1 MITWREIKLYT
12 LQKMF
17 SADGNNIPTDDSTK
31 DYIAG
36 MPEAANE
43 ALQLLATAG
52 KFIIKSIDIAHNP
65 VRNLLTDGDRIH
77 SMERG
82 TITFAAEGARSAYL
96 ECVGN
101 GICKVLVNG
110 ECVAE
115 RALESKKGYRE
126 YRFLIPNTE
135 DQEVMVL
142 VESAY
147 PLAVK
152 NAALYSADFETE
164 EDIQSYAEKVRYDLR
179 ELADDFYMLD
189 TGNIYFEGQEIRY
202 TQTTDYFQEGNKV
215 LVLDRETVGNY
226 RIYYKAYPQK
236 ITADTEDE
244 AELSIDDEVATLL
257 PLYMAS
263 QLYKDDDAG
272 IATTYRNEF
281 EVALERLRNAPRT
294 PTAERFVSE
303 SGWI

>member
-1 MITWREIKLYT
+1 MVTWREIKLYT

-65 VRNLLTDGDRIH
+65 VKNLLSDGGSIH

-82 TITFAAEGARSAYL
+82 TLSFSAKGARSAYF

-101 GICKVLVNG
+101 GTCKVLVNE

-115 RALESKKGYRE
+115 RALESKKGYRA
-126 YRFLIPNTE
+126 YKFLIPNTE
-135 DQEVMVL
+135 DQEVVIL

-152 NAALYSADFETE
+152 NVALYSADFEAE
-164 EDIQSYAEKVRYDLR
+164 EEVQSFAEKVRYDLR
-179 ELADDFYMLD
+179 ELVDDFYMLD

-215 LVLDRETVGNY
+215 LVLDRETAGNY

-244 AELSIDDEVATLL
+244 TELAIDDEVATLL

-281 EVALERLRNAPRT
+281 EVALERLRNAPKT
-294 PTAERFVSE
+294 PTAERFISE

>member
-1 MITWREIKLYT
+1 MVTWREIKLYT

-65 VRNLLTDGDRIH
+65 VRNLLADGGSIH

-82 TITFAAEGARSAYL
+82 EIVFTARGARSAYF

-101 GICKVLVNG
+101 GRCKVLVNG
-110 ECVAE
+110 ECVIE
-115 RALESKKGYRE
+115 RALESRRGYQGYRF
-126 YRFLIPNTE
+126 RIPNTE
-135 DQEVMVL
+135 DQEVTVL
-142 VESAY
+142 VESPY

-164 EDIQSYAEKVRYDLR
+164 EDVQAYAQKVRYDLR

-202 TQTTDYFQEGNKV
+202 TQTTDYFQEGSKV
-215 LVLDRETVGNY
+215 LVLDRETAGNY

-236 ITADTEDE
+236 ITSDTEDE

>member
-1 MITWREIKLYT
+1 MVTWKEIKLYT

-17 SADGNNIPTDDSTK
+17 SADGNTIPSDDSTK

-36 MPEAANE
+36 MPAAANE

-65 VRNLLTDGDRIH
+65 VKNLLSDGGKIH

-82 TITFAAEGARSAYL
+82 SMKFSADMARSCYF

-101 GICKVLVNG
+101 GTYMVMIDDEIVVEG
-110 ECVAE
+110 V
-115 RALESKKGYRE
+115 LESKKGYVP
-126 YRFLIPNTE
+126 YKFLIPNE
-135 DQEVMVL
+135 NDKKVVL
-142 VESAY
+142 VISSDY

-152 NAALYSADFETE
+152 NIALYSANYASED
-164 EDIQSYAEKVRYDLR
+164 DIQTYAEKVRYDLR
-179 ELADDFYMLD
+179 ELAEDFYMLD
-189 TGNIYFEGQEIRY
+189 TGNVYFEGEEIRY
-202 TQTTDYFQEGNKV
+202 AQTTDYFQEGNKV
-215 LVLDRETVGNY
+215 LVLDREAVGNY
-226 RIYYKAYPQK
+226 KIYYKAYPQK
-236 ITADTEDE
+236 ITSETEDD
-244 AELSIDDEVATLL
+244 AELAIDDEVAAIL

-263 QLYKDDDAG
+263 QLYKDDDIG

-281 EVALERLRNAPRT
+281 EVAFERLQNAPKT
-294 PTAERFVSE
+294 PTAERFISE